1 MKRLGFLVLLPLLLL
16 SAVNCHPKRDV
27 ALRLGAERCEVWQP
41 LLTGKKVGVL
51 VNHTSRVQE
60 QHLVDVLLARD
71 IDVCKI
77 FAPEHG
83 FRGKNDAGAIV
94 TDEIDPRT
102 GIAIKS
108 LYNKNRKPSDEDV
121 KDLDVVV
128 FDIQDV
134 GVRFFTYISSMHYM
148 MEACARNNVLFVV
161 LDRPNP
167 NGDYVDG
174 PVLKSGFRSF
184 VGMHPIP
191 VVHGLTV
198 GELAKM
204 INGEGWLQGE
214 QKCDLRVIEMEG
226 YSHCLKYP
234 LPVKPSPN
242 LPNYLAVRL
251 YPSLCLFEATTMSI
265 GRGTNFPFQVVGGPE
280 PHYGV
285 FIFIPRSIKGM
296 DSNPKYQDQTCY
308 GEDFRMEDAED
319 HRFSLA
325 PLIRF
330 YEKSGREQSFFS
342 RPEWFHLL
350 IGNDLVLEQIKN
362 GMTETEIKASWTEE
376 LAQYKQLRQH
386 YLLYP

>member
-1 MKRLGFLVLLPLLLL
+1 MKRLGFLVLLLLLLL
-16 SAVNCHPKRDV
+16 SAVNCQQKRDIE
-27 ALRLGAERCEVWQP
+27 LRLGAERSEVWQP

-51 VNHTSRVQE
+51 VNHTSKVNE
-60 QHLVDVLLARD
+60 QHLVDVFLAHD
-71 IDVCKI
+71 IDVRKI

-83 FRGKNDAGAIV
+83 FRGNYDAGATV
-94 TDEIDPRT
+94 TDEIDPKT
-102 GIAIKS
+102 GIAVKS

-121 KDLDVVV
+121 RDLDVVV

-148 MEACARNNVLFVV
+148 MEACARNNVSFVV

-204 INGEGWLQGE
+204 INGEGWLQGK

-242 LPNYLAVRL
+242 LPNYLSVRL

-265 GRGTNFPFQVVGGPE
+265 GRGTNFPFQVVGAPD
-280 PHYGV
+280 PRYGE

-308 GEDFRMEDAED
+308 GEDFRMEDADE
-319 HRFSLA
+319 HHFSLA

-350 IGNDLVLEQIKN
+350 IGNDLVLKQIKD
-362 GMTETEIKASWTEE
+362 GMTETEIRASWTDE
-376 LAQYKQLRQH
+376 LIQYKQLRQH